1 MSLLTRANAN
11 LIILALSITF
21 IGCDNQSTN
30 AANSDKNSAEKTKG
44 NPSPKVLPPGTTAQ
58 QITLKGIPFDQP
70 GVKEEIQKL
79 CVIPKNY
86 EKDPSFVKLMNWCK
100 FDDKGIFT
108 MPDFGYGNLPTTDLG
123 GSSGTVKINDQ
134 GALILFVI
142 GGSKGQMLDLAV
154 ILEEKHG
161 KPLVTEEQISNKLG
175 TKFDK
180 KTFTWT
186 DEKGTRITVESI
198 YDKVDHGRVFIES
211 KSMIKLLTDV
221 DQVRKS
227 AAKDNL

>member
-11 LIILALSITF
+11 LILLALSITLN
-21 IGCDNQSTN
+21 GCDNQSAN
-30 AANSDKNSAEKTKG
+30 VANSDKNSAEKTKEI
-44 NPSPKVLPPGTTAQ
+44 PSPKVLPPGTTAQ
-58 QITLKGIPFDQP
+58 LITLKEIPFDQP
-70 GVKEEIQKL
+70 GVKEELQKL

-86 EKDPSFVKLMNWCK
+86 EKDASFLKLMNWCK
-100 FDDKGIFT
+100 FDDKGNFT
-108 MPDFGYGNLPTTDLG
+108 MPDFGYGNLPTGFG
-123 GSSGTVKINDQ
+123 GSWGKVKINDQ
-134 GALILFVI
+134 GALIRFEI
-142 GGSKGQMLDLAV
+142 DGSKGHMLDLAV

-161 KPLVTEEQISNKLG
+161 KPLVSEEQISNKLG

-198 YDKVDHGRVFIES
+198 YDKIDHGRVFIES

-221 DQVRKS
+221 DQIRKS
-227 AAKDNL
+227 VAKDNL